1 MSSLAT
7 MLPSISIQKEAVG
20 GRSDGSTTHGALA
33 KLLATMTISANR
45 MATWYQNHSRPML
58 LTNGTGGT
66 GASTSLGRGHFA
78 IGIFRAP
85 SHFNSEIPA
94 IISDRSLWKTQLQQ
108 KFQQR
113 LFQHVHTVLAQLL
126 FRPFNDHAAGALPP
140 SRSLFAFLHELWF
153 EVIHLHHEF
162 LQNLP
167 RLGVIGLLGADIS
180 LCQLLTEGHNEE
192 RRIRRW
198 CVTAGGQA
206 LRKKQLFRDDRN
218 KLDQSCIPYS
228 YTLRPSTICTGQWKA
243 KTKNE
248 RFRLH

>member
-1 MSSLAT
+1 
-7 MLPSISIQKEAVG
+7 
-20 GRSDGSTTHGALA
+20 
-33 KLLATMTISANR
+33 MTISANR
-45 MATWYQNHSRPML
+45 MATWHQNHSRPML

-66 GASTSLGRGHFA
+66 GASTGLGRGHFA

-94 IISDRSLWKTQLQQ
+94 IMNDLSLRKTRLQQ
-108 KFQQR
+108 KFQQW

-126 FRPFNDHAAGALPP
+126 FRQFRQENAPGAGALPL
-140 SRSLFAFLHELWF
+140 SCGSFAVLHELWF
-153 EVIHLHHEF
+153 KLIHHHHEF

-198 CVTAGGQA
+198 CVTAGSQA

-218 KLDQSCIPYS
+218 KLYQTCIPYS
-228 YTLRPSTICTGQWKA
+228 YTLRPSTIIFAQDSGKPKLRTKDSDFIDKLRSFKA
-243 KTKNE
+243 KWRHLIYYSIYVNPWQAT
-248 RFRLH
+248 